1 MKEKERE
8 RDGIEGR
15 KNRRRSF
22 EELRPSAFASR
33 DLAGCDLIMRMMFAR
48 TWTTNRDAIVGKLQ
62 DPKSRHSYFSSLRF
76 QSTSSSLSCSC
87 TRDSHVHIR
96 FTNYTYA
103 KNYTHERL
111 YTQSKKKRNT
121 IILYSRS
128 AFCLQFHFN
137 LLFVNLP
144 STLRKA
150 LHTCAQK
157 KIQKNE
163 KKKERRHHF
172 C

>member
-1 MKEKERE
+1 MLSR
-8 RDGIEGR
+8 
-15 KNRRRSF
+15 
-22 EELRPSAFASR
+22 ASR
-33 DLAGCDLIMRMMFAR
+33 LAKRDVICRADNVTGTRMTSR
-48 TWTTNRDAIVGKLQ
+48 GAIVGKLQ
-62 DPKSRHSYFSSLRF
+62 DPKSRHSYLKKKKSKVSSLRF

-87 TRDSHVHIR
+87 TRDSHVMYVLRTILTRETIH
-96 FTNYTYA
+96 T
-103 KNYTHERL
+103 KDYTHRA
-111 YTQSKKKRNT
+111 KKKRNT

-157 KIQKNE
+157 KIQK
-163 KKKERRHHF
+163 RRHHF

>member
-1 MKEKERE
+1 MICRT
-8 RDGIEGR
+8 DNVTGTR
-15 KNRRRSF
+15 KT
-22 EELRPSAFASR
+22 SR
-33 DLAGCDLIMRMMFAR
+33 DRWKAPGSEVSTFLFEKK
-48 TWTTNRDAIVGKLQ
+48 V
-62 DPKSRHSYFSSLRF
+62 SSLRF
-76 QSTSSSLSCSC
+76 QSTLSSLSCSC
-87 TRDSHVHIR
+87 TRDSHVHVR

-103 KNYTHERL
+103 RNYTHERL

-121 IILYSRS
+121 IILYSQS

-157 KIQKNE
+157 RYKKKWE
-163 KKKERRHHF
+163 KKNVDTTF
-172 C
+172 VDM

>member
-1 MKEKERE
+1 MLSRVS
-8 RDGIEGR
+8 RLTGR
-15 KNRRRSF
+15 NVICRTDDVTGTRT
-22 EELRPSAFASR
+22 AS
-33 DLAGCDLIMRMMFAR
+33 
-48 TWTTNRDAIVGKLQ
+48 RDAIVGKLQ
-62 DPKSRHSYFSSLRF
+62 DPKSRHSYLKKKKKKKKSLF
-76 QSTSSSLSCSC
+76 LTLSINIIQPLVLVHTGL
-87 TRDSHVHIR
+87 TRTRTFYELYLREKLNTKD
-96 FTNYTYA
+96 
-103 KNYTHERL
+103 YTHRAK
-111 YTQSKKKRNT
+111 KKKRNT

-157 KIQKNE
+157 KLQKKWGGE
-163 KKKERRHHF
+163 RERRHHF

>member
-1 MKEKERE
+1 MIYLERITSRKRE
-8 RDGIEGR
+8 RV
-15 KNRRRSF
+15 
-22 EELRPSAFASR
+22 
-33 DLAGCDLIMRMMFAR
+33 
-48 TWTTNRDAIVGKLQ
+48 AIVGKLQ
-62 DPKSRHSYFSSLRF
+62 DPKSRHSYLKKKRKKKSLF
-76 QSTSSSLSCSC
+76 LTLSTSSSLSCSC
-87 TRDSHVHIR
+87 TRDSHVHVC

-103 KNYTHERL
+103 RNYTHERL
-111 YTQSKKKRNT
+111 YTQSKKKKRNT

-157 KIQKNE
+157 KDTKRGGGKE
-163 KKKERRHHF
+163 KRRRHHF

>member
-1 MKEKERE
+1 MLSRASRLTGHGIVICRANADESRRDRWKAPGSEVSTFLFEENEKNNKKEK
-8 RDGIEGR
+8 
-15 KNRRRSF
+15 S
-22 EELRPSAFASR
+22 LPYAFNQHHPASR
-33 DLAGCDLIMRMMFAR
+33 AR
-48 TWTTNRDAIVGKLQ
+48 AHGTHT
-62 DPKSRHSYFSSLRF
+62 
-76 QSTSSSLSCSC
+76 
-87 TRDSHVHIR
+87 
-96 FTNYTYA
+96 YTYVLR
-103 KNYTHERL
+103 TILTRETL
-111 YTQSKKKRNT
+111 YTRKIIHTEQKKKRNT

-157 KIQKNE
+157 RYKKE
-163 KKKERRHHF
+163 KKERRHHF